1 MMNNNN
7 EELLVMENQR
17 LVHNVIWK
25 KFKGNLNATRI
36 DQNYLLEEMI
46 SVGNIAL
53 IKAAKTFDATRGYNF
68 STYATTAINKALT
81 TYFVDRYGKQM
92 DDGESISMQSTI
104 ANTDESV
111 VLEDIVGDE
120 RYSNESDLVMAIKD
134 VASEVFG
141 EEMRFIVDKLAEGYS
156 KTEIGNMLNMS
167 AQLIQKRIYTLKKEL
182 LNQGLK

>member
-1 MMNNNN
+1 M
-7 EELLVMENQR
+7 EYEQLLVIENQK

-53 IKAAKTFDATRGYNF
+53 IKAAKTFDATRGYQF
-68 STYATTAINKALT
+68 STYATTAINKALC

-92 DDGESISMQSTI
+92 DDGSSVSIQSTI
-104 ANTDESV
+104 NNTEEDV
-111 VLEDIVGDE
+111 TLEDVLGDE
-120 RYSNESDLVMAIKD
+120 RYNESDLVMAIKHI
-134 VASEVFG
+134 ASEVFG
-141 EEMRFIVDKLAEGYS
+141 EEMRFIVDRLAEGYS

-167 AQLIQKRIYTLKKEL
+167 AQLVQKRIYTLKKEL

>member
-1 MMNNNN
+1 MMNNN

-17 LVHNVIWK
+17 LVHDVIWR
-25 KFKGNLNATRI
+25 KFKGNLSATRI

-46 SVGNIAL
+46 SVGNIGL
-53 IKAAKTFDATRGYNF
+53 IKAAKTFDATRGYQF

-104 ANTDESV
+104 ANTDENV
-111 VLEDIVGDE
+111 TLEDVLGDE
-120 RYSNESDLVMAIKD
+120 RYSESDLVMAIKD

-167 AQLIQKRIYTLKKEL
+167 AQLVQKRIYTLRKEL